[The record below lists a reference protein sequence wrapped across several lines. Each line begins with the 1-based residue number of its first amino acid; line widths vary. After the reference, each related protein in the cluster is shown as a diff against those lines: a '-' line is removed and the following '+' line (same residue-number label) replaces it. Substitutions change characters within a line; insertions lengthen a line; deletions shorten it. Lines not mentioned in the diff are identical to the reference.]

1 MTENIEAI
9 EKKAIGHLL
18 IPSREGALEAIFLVV
33 FRQMIEIVFQVVVGV
48 LGAEALRAVGKTYSL
63 NFEAIVR

>member
-1 MTENIEAI
+1 MEDV
-9 EKKAIGHLL
+9 EKTLIGHLL
-18 IPSREGALEAIFLVV
+18 ILLQAVLLKVIFLVV

>member
-1 MTENIEAI
+1 MEDI
-9 EKKAIGHLL
+9 EKTLIGHLL
-18 IPSREGALEAIFLVV
+18 ILLQAVLLKVIFLVV